1 MTAGAASPR
10 PSSSSATGRRKR
22 GALLPTVIAV
32 VVLIAAFVGFTQVYT
47 NILWFEQLGYLR
59 VFITRNLAV
68 IGLFVVA
75 ALIVAALMFV
85 SLLLAYRLR
94 PWDAERISENMAK
107 YQQALDPV
115 RKVVMV
121 AVPVIF
127 GLFAA
132 STVAAQWQ
140 TVLLF
145 FNQEPFGQTDPQFTW
160 TSGSTCSRCRSCG
173 C

>member
-1 MTAGAASPR
+1 MTAGSTSPR
-10 PSSSSATGRRKR
+10 PSSRSATGRRKR

-32 VVLIAAFVGFTQVYT
+32 VVLIALFVGFTQVYT
-47 NILWFEQLGYLR
+47 NVLWFQQLGYLR

-68 IGLFVVA
+68 VGLFVVA
-75 ALIVAALMFV
+75 ALIVAGLMFL
-85 SLLLAYRLR
+85 SLWLAYRNR
-94 PWDAERISENMAK
+94 PRGEERISENMQK

-132 STVAAQWQ
+132 STIASQWK

-145 FNQEPFGQTDPQFTW
+145 FNQEPFGQTDPQFNL
-160 TSGSTCSRCRSCG
+160 SLIHI
-173 C
+173 